1 MKRTHLL
8 STAAALA
15 AALFA
20 APAAFAQ
27 RGGAAD
33 MPASSSGTVQN
44 RATAEADRMHKGDGT
59 GGGPAELLR
68 MAQSALRRGQ
78 AAQANELLERA
89 ETRLLLRAG
98 TGEAG
103 RPAQGEPAQHVAEA
117 RRALASRDRAEA
129 MRHTNLA
136 IATTRDENSATGSDA
151 GRFGAQG
158 GGGGMVDSGM
168 GTSTGGRAVVRDG
181 GTGGTSVTRAEGIV
195 LAQTGGG
202 TGGSTGR
209 GGSTGGSTGRGG
221 GTNALPPGDALPGWS
236 GTRGGTA
243 PAAPGAYGTPPLGVG
258 QGLIAEPSLGGNARG
273 GGMTTGIPNITAG
286 PSSSSMT
293 GGEAGRLGGA
303 PPSDTSR
310 APGSSGI
317 SGAGVGSSAVGGPIR

>member
-8 STAAALA
+8 STAAALG

-33 MPASSSGTVQN
+33 MPASSSGTAQN

-136 IATTRDENSATGSDA
+136 IATTRDNGIAAATGSDGG
-151 GRFGAQG
+151 GRRSAQG
-158 GGGGMVDSGM
+158 GGSAGGAVDLGM
-168 GTSTGGRAVVRDG
+168 GTFPGGSGCGTAVVRDG
-181 GTGGTSVTRAEGIV
+181 GTGGTSVSRAEGMV

-202 TGGSTGR
+202 GGGR
-209 GGSTGGSTGRGG
+209 GGST
-221 GTNALPPGDALPGWS
+221 ALPPGDTIPGWS
-236 GTRGGTA
+236 GPRGGTA
-243 PAAPGAYGTPPLGVG
+243 PGARGGTAATPQGGTTPQDSLVADP
-258 QGLIAEPSLGGNARG
+258 ALGGNLRG
-273 GGMTTGIPNITAG
+273 GGMVSGAPNTTSG

-293 GGEAGRLGGA
+293 GGEPARVGGS
-303 PPSDTSR
+303 PPGDTLRS
-310 APGSSGI
+310 PGSSGVG
-317 SGAGVGSSAVGGPIR
+317 GAGVGSSGVGGPIR